1 MSVERARCGAST
13 LSRQGRLLSFET
25 LRRAGLSR
33 TSLARCERYRRKRE
47 RVGTYVAML
56 AWPDGT
62 RCLLALHTT
71 LPGVAVLSDG
81 MKADAY
87 EDAFGLIED
96 GFLPLLALR
105 NG

>member
-1 MSVERARCGAST
+1 MNVERARCGASA
-13 LSRQGRLLSFET
+13 LSRQGRLLPFET

-33 TSLARCERYRRKRE
+33 TSLARFERYRRKRE
-47 RVGTYVAML
+47 RV
-56 AWPDGT
+56 GT